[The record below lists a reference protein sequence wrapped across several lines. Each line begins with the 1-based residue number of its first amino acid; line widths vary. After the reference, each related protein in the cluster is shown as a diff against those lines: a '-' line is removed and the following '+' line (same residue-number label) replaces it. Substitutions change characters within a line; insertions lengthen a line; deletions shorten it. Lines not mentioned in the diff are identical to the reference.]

1 MIAGASWKSLIICPN
16 QMMSAALV
24 EGLGRE
30 IPQGAALQVP
40 TYPPAHALAEML
52 TTHSPTVCFLDV
64 GTDGE
69 RAMGTMVELLAAANA
84 KLPVVA
90 LLPGNDPETI
100 LRWVRQGAAEFL
112 IQPFTNDQFNQMVE
126 RINKKLMAGKG
137 DGSQSRVYCLMPAK
151 GACGATTVASNLAFQ
166 FKRQTSKKLLLGD
179 LDQFTGTLSFILK
192 LKPNYSFTD
201 ALHHARELDPAMWKS
216 LVTQTSGLDV
226 LMSPENSADASGSD
240 QQDPTLIVDFMR
252 TMYDLIVLDTAG
264 VYGAWNLALAKMC
277 DELLLVTTN
286 ELPALQAS
294 QRALSYLD
302 QNRIDR
308 SKIRLV
314 VNRYNRDV
322 GLSKEVIET
331 ALHEEVFHVLPSDY
345 DAVQR
350 ALIDGKPIPV
360 GSALGKAMVQLG
372 EKLEQKDP
380 ETTKKSST
388 SSSWGGLLSLFSRTS
403 S

>member
-1 MIAGASWKSLIICPN
+1 MNAGANWKSLIICPN
-16 QMMSAALV
+16 QLMSGALV
-24 EGLGRE
+24 ESLGRHLPE
-30 IPQGAALQVP
+30 GAALQVP
-40 TYPPAHALAEML
+40 TYPPDHALLEML
-52 TTHSPTVCFLDV
+52 NTHLPTVCFLDA
-64 GTDGE
+64 GSNPE
-69 RAMGTMVELLAAANA
+69 RAVSTMVELIAANP
-84 KLPVVA
+84 KLPLVA
-90 LLPGNDPETI
+90 LLPGNDPEII
-100 LRWVRQGAAEFL
+100 LRFVRQGASEFL
-112 IQPFTNDQFNQMVE
+112 IQPFTDEQFGQMAG
-126 RINKKLMAGKG
+126 RITKKMNAGKG

-166 FKRQTSKKLLLGD
+166 FKRQTSRKMLLAD

-192 LKPNYSFTD
+192 LKPNYSFVD
-201 ALHHARELDPAMWKS
+201 AMHHAHELDPAMWKS

-226 LMSPENSADASGSD
+226 LMSPENSADAAGSD
-240 QQDPTLIVDFMR
+240 QQDPTAIVDFMR
-252 TMYDLIVLDTAG
+252 TMYDLIVIDTAG

-345 DAVQR
+345 DSVQR
-350 ALIDGKPIPV
+350 SLIDGKPIPA
-360 GSALGKAMVQLG
+360 SSNLGKAMVQIG
-372 EKLEQKDP
+372 ERLEKKDP
-380 ETTKKSST
+380 ETAKKSAS

>member
-1 MIAGASWKSLIICPN
+1 MTAGANWKSLIICPN
-16 QMMSAALV
+16 QSMSSALV
-24 EGLGRE
+24 EALGRHL
-30 IPQGAALQVP
+30 PDGAALQVSA
-40 TYPPAHALAEML
+40 YPPGHELVEML
-52 TTHSPTVCFLDV
+52 ATHLPTVCFLDA
-64 GTDGE
+64 GSEPE
-69 RAMGTMVELLAAANA
+69 RAIATMVQLIAANA
-84 KLPVVA
+84 KLPLVA
-90 LLPGNDPETI
+90 LLPGNDPEII
-100 LRWVRQGAAEFL
+100 LRFVRQGASEFL
-112 IQPFTNDQFNQMVE
+112 IQPFSDEQFGQMAD
-126 RINKKLMAGKG
+126 RITKKMNAGKG

-166 FKRQTSKKLLLGD
+166 FKRQTSKKLLLAD

-192 LKPNYSFTD
+192 LKPSYSFVD
-201 ALHHARELDPAMWKS
+201 AMHHSHELDPAMWKS

-240 QQDPTLIVDFMR
+240 QQDPTAIVDFMR

-345 DAVQR
+345 DSVQR

-360 GSALGKAMVQLG
+360 GSTLGKAMVQIG
-372 EKLEQKDP
+372 ERLEQKDP
-380 ETTKKSST
+380 ENTKKGAS